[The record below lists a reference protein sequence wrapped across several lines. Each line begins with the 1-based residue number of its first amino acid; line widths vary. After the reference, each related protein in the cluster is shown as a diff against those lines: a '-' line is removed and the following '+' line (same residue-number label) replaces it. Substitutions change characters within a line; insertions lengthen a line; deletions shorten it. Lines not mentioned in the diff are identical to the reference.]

1 MRSPIEIKHDHYR
14 ELFFD
19 ARASRGQVRGSLAT
33 PVAATAFTVF
43 NLGTLARS
51 FDASRSTEPVGLAL
65 GLLAVAA
72 VVLVIAAIYCAVRV
86 EWHFVHLEPPDLA
99 EIARIEDR
107 IQADQPQ
114 LEDQRD
120 LRPAVSEELQKV
132 LTGAYYVGY
141 EAYIVGNAR
150 SARYRMWALRLVLL
164 ALACLAVA
172 FLLLPFQAGTSAAG
186 G

>member
-1 MRSPIEIKHDHYR
+1 MRTPIEIKHDHYR
-14 ELFFD
+14 QLFFD

-65 GLLAVAA
+65 GLLAVAS

-107 IQADQPQ
+107 IQADQPK
-114 LEDQRD
+114 LEEQRD
-120 LRPAVSEELQKV
+120 LRPAVSEELQKL
-132 LTGAYYVGY
+132 LTGAYY

-172 FLLLPFQAGTSAAG
+172 FLLLPFQAGTGTSSAAG